1 VGKKNYYSFRIAI
14 MPYHPFSVS
23 EILRFASLLKQRFAV
38 AIGAIDRPRLSTDN
52 ACNSGMRGVWIP
64 STDCKV
70 LFSKQ
75 RITEAMNF
83 LADTGFNT
91 VFPVVWNRGFTAY
104 PSQIMREQFGVEID
118 ARYAGRDPLAELVVA
133 ANRVNLKVIP
143 WFEYGFVSSYNLN
156 GGHLLAKKPEWA
168 ARDRPGNLLKKNK
181 FEWMNSL
188 DPQVQDFLLG
198 LMLEVAKNYPVQ
210 GIQGDDRIA
219 MPCEGGYDAKTVASY
234 RKECGKE
241 PPANPKEPHWLRWR
255 ANIITEF
262 VARLHRELKAINPD
276 LLLSMSPSP
285 YEWGL
290 VEYLQD
296 SPTWVDRKIVDMLH
310 PQFYRRDF
318 RSYKQLVD
326 RLVGQQFSS
335 DRLQCISPGILVANR
350 GSNYC
355 ITPELLLQ
363 IIACNRASGIQ
374 GEVLFFYEGLR
385 DNSNA
390 LAEALKKGPYARRLS
405 V

>member
-1 VGKKNYYSFRIAI
+1 MPFLDPFQSAIRSFK
-14 MPYHPFSVS
+14 
-23 EILRFASLLKQRFAV
+23 SLLKQQGSVSVEARSKITLPESFAPHNTG
-38 AIGAIDRPRLSTDN
+38 I
-52 ACNSGMRGVWIP
+52 RGVWIP

-70 LFSKQ
+70 LTSKQ
-75 RITEAMNF
+75 RIADAMDF

-104 PSQIMREQFGVEID
+104 PSQIMREQFGMEID
-118 ARYAGRDPLAELVVA
+118 SRYQGRDPLAELIVEA
-133 ANRVNLKVIP
+133 HRVGLKVIP

-168 ARDRPGNLLKKNK
+168 ARDCSGNLLKKNN

-188 DPQVQDFLLG
+188 DPEVQDFLLG
-198 LMLEVAKNYPVQ
+198 LMLEVAQNYPVN
-210 GIQGDDRIA
+210 GVQGDDRIGL
-219 MPCEGGYDAKTVASY
+219 PVEGGYDEKTVKRY
-234 RKECGKE
+234 RAECGRE
-241 PPANPKEPHWLRWR
+241 PPSQCRERHWLHWR
-255 ANIITEF
+255 ADIITEF

-296 SPTWVDRKIVDMLH
+296 SQAWVDKKLVDLLH

-318 RSYKQLVD
+318 NAYKQLVD
-326 RLVGQQFSS
+326 RLIGEQLKG
-335 DRLQCISPGILVANR
+335 DRLDCVSPGILLANR
-350 GSNYC
+350 GGNYSMN
-355 ITPELLLQ
+355 PELLLQ
-363 IIACNRASGIQ
+363 VIAYNRSRGIP

-385 DNSNA
+385 DNDNA
-390 LAEALKKGPYARRLS
+390 LAEVLKNGPYAR
-405 V
+405 

>member
-1 VGKKNYYSFRIAI
+1 MPFLDPFQSAIRSFK
-14 MPYHPFSVS
+14 
-23 EILRFASLLKQRFAV
+23 SLLKQQGSVSVEARSKITLPESFAPHNTG
-38 AIGAIDRPRLSTDN
+38 I
-52 ACNSGMRGVWIP
+52 RGVWIP

-70 LFSKQ
+70 LTSKQ
-75 RITEAMNF
+75 RIADAMDF

-104 PSQIMREQFGVEID
+104 PSQIMREQFGIEID
-118 ARYAGRDPLAELVVA
+118 SRYQGRDPLAELIVEA
-133 ANRVNLKVIP
+133 YRVGLKVIP

-168 ARDRPGNLLKKNK
+168 ARDCSGNLLKKNN
-181 FEWMNSL
+181 FEWLNSL
-188 DPQVQDFLLG
+188 DAEVQDFLLG
-198 LMLEVAKNYPVQ
+198 LMLEVANNYPVN
-210 GIQGDDRIA
+210 GVQGDDRIGL
-219 MPCEGGYDAKTVASY
+219 PVEGGYDEKTVKRY
-234 RKECGKE
+234 REECGRE
-241 PPANPKEPHWLRWR
+241 PPSQCRERHWLHWR

-296 SPTWVDRKIVDMLH
+296 SQAWVDKKLVDLLH

-318 RSYKQLVD
+318 NGYKQLVD
-326 RLVGQQFSS
+326 RLIGEQLSS
-335 DRLQCISPGILVANR
+335 EQLRCVSPGILLSNR
-350 GSNYC
+350 GSNYSVN
-355 ITPELLLQ
+355 PELLLQ
-363 IIACNRASGIQ
+363 VIAYNRSRGIQ

-385 DNSNA
+385 DNGNA
-390 LAEALKKGPYARRLS
+390 LAEVLKNGPYAR
-405 V
+405 